1 VPIGYSISRII
12 KVKISSTLVSIAATT
27 AAAIAPVA
35 VAGYYANITALPS
48 SQSQASIAIG
58 SGSTSGV
65 PRTGD
70 TFLFNSQGGA
80 TFSSF
85 TQQGIGLYM
94 TELASGAAAQFQL
107 LQGFQSSEAFVMT
120 WYSVN
125 FGGGGSTLILAK
137 FDDWTASGGGQQ
149 IGLTIDVT
157 TTPGPVTLDATVGNE
172 YYRLI
177 YASSGSGPISQP
189 GLQLMDV
196 DFTAVPAPGALAL
209 LGVVGLAGRRRRS

>member
-12 KVKISSTLVSIAATT
+12 KVKISSTLVSLAATT

-35 VAGYYANITALPS
+35 VAGYYANIIALPS

-172 YYRLI
+172 YYRLV